1 MKTSDRGNVM
11 KRLLL
16 VAGIC
21 FLACACT
28 KKESNVIRIGAAGQ
42 LTGPEAVFGADML
55 NGVKLAVEEW
65 NARGGVLGKKI
76 EIVPGDDQ
84 AEPRQAVAVANKFVN
99 EGVAGVVGHFNSS
112 CSIPAS
118 EVYHKAGIPQISHAS
133 TNPKL
138 TEQGF
143 VDVFRV
149 CGRDDQQGK
158 AAANFAVQ
166 KLKVK
171 RVAVIH
177 DKTTYGQGFAEEF
190 KKGIG
195 PNAEVVVYEGI
206 TKGEKDY
213 SPIVT
218 KVKAANPDLVFFG
231 GIYTEGGLLI
241 RQFKAV
247 GGTAPFIGGDGI
259 MSEELI
265 KIGGPATDGTYAT
278 FGPDTKESPTAK
290 GFNESYRKKYGE
302 PGVYSVYAYDA
313 ANILLQAIKK
323 AGTTDSKAVTAAIHG
338 SDVTCALGRIQFD
351 AKGDVKE
358 SPYVVWKVE
367 SGKFT
372 QVK

>member
-1 MKTSDRGNVM
+1 MK
-11 KRLLL
+11 KLLL
-16 VAGIC
+16 LAGIC
-21 FLACACT
+21 FLALACT

-42 LTGPEAVFGADML
+42 LTGPEAVFGSDML

-65 NARGGVLGKKI
+65 NAKGGVLGKKI
-76 EIVPGDDQ
+76 ELVPGDDQ

-99 EGVAGVVGHFNSS
+99 EGVVGVVGHFNSS

-118 EVYHKAGIPQISHAS
+118 EVYNKAGIPQISHAS

-158 AAANFAVQ
+158 AAADFAVQ
-166 KLKVK
+166 KLKVR
-171 RVAVIH
+171 RVAIIH

-190 KKGIG
+190 KKALG
-195 PNAEVVVYEGI
+195 PAVEIVAYEGM

-213 SPIVT
+213 SPVVT
-218 KVKAANPDLVFFG
+218 KVKGANPDLVFFG

-259 MSEELI
+259 MSEELV
-265 KIGGPATDGTYAT
+265 KIGGPAVDGTPGNPPRPAGST
-278 FGPDTKESPTAK
+278 RPTGRSTGSRGSTPSMPTMRPISSSRPSRRREPPTAK
-290 GFNESYRKKYGE
+290 RSPPRSA
-302 PGVYSVYAYDA
+302 P
-313 ANILLQAIKK
+313 
-323 AGTTDSKAVTAAIHG
+323 TT
-338 SDVTCALGRIQFD
+338 
-351 AKGDVKE
+351 
-358 SPYVVWKVE
+358 SPAHWGI
-367 SGKFT
+367 SSSTPRGM
-372 QVK
+372 

>member
-1 MKTSDRGNVM
+1 MKKLIMFG
-11 KRLLL
+11 LL
-16 VAGIC
+16 C
-21 FLACACT
+21 LAMVACT
-28 KKESNVIRIGAAGQ
+28 KKGGQEAAVIKIGAAGQ
-42 LTGPEAVFGADML
+42 LTGPEAVFGSDML

-65 NARGGVLGKKI
+65 NAKGGVLGKKI
-76 EIVPGDDQ
+76 ELVPGDDQ
-84 AEPRQAVAVANKFVN
+84 AEPRQAVAVANKFTS
-99 EGVAGVVGHFNSS
+99 EGVVGVIGHFNSS

-138 TEQGF
+138 TDQGF
-143 VDVFRV
+143 DNVFRV

-158 AAANFAVQ
+158 AAGDFAVH

-177 DKTTYGQGFAEEF
+177 DKSTYGQGFAEEF
-190 KKGIG
+190 RKNLG
-195 PNAEVVVYEGI
+195 PGVEVVAFEGI

-213 SPIVT
+213 SPVVT
-218 KVKAANPDLVFFG
+218 KIKSANPDLIFFG
-231 GIYTEGGLLI
+231 GIYTEGGLLVK
-241 RQFKAV
+241 QYKAV

-259 MSEELI
+259 MSEEML
-265 KIGGPATDGTYAT
+265 KIGGPATEGTYAT
-278 FGPDTKESPTAK
+278 FGPDTKEVPSAK
-290 GFNESYRKKYGE
+290 GFNENYRKKYGE

-313 ANILLQAIKK
+313 ANILLRSIQT
-323 AGTTDSKAVTAAIHG
+323 AGTTDGKKLIQAIRAIDYNG
-338 SDVTCALGRIQFD
+338 ALGHIQFD

-367 SGKFT
+367 NGKFK

>member
-1 MKTSDRGNVM
+1 MK
-11 KRLLL
+11 KWL
-16 VAGIC
+16 V
-21 FLACACT
+21 LACVCFIAMACT
-28 KKESNVIRIGAAGQ
+28 KKESNVIKIGAAGQ
-42 LTGPEAVFGADML
+42 LTGSEAVFGSDML

-65 NARGGVLGKKI
+65 NAKGGVLGKKI
-76 EIVPGDDQ
+76 ELVPGDDQ

-99 EGVAGVVGHFNSS
+99 DGVVGVVGHFNSS

-118 EVYHKAGIPQISHAS
+118 EVYHRAGIPQISHAS

-138 TEQGF
+138 TDQGF

-158 AAANFAVQ
+158 AAADFAVQ

-171 RVAVIH
+171 KVAIIH

-190 KKGIG
+190 KKAIG
-195 PNAEVVVYEGI
+195 ANAQVVAFEGI

-213 SPIVT
+213 SPVVT
-218 KVKAANPDLVFFG
+218 KVKSADPDLVFFG

-241 RQFKAV
+241 KQFKAV

-265 KIGGPATDGTYAT
+265 KIGGPSTDGTFAT
-278 FGPDTKESPTAK
+278 FGLDTKDSPTAK

-313 ANILLQAIKK
+313 ANILLQAVQK
-323 AGTTDSKAVTAAIHG
+323 AGTTDGKAVTAAIRA
-338 SDVTCALGRIQFD
+338 SDATCALGHVQFD

-358 SPYVVWKVE
+358 SPYVIWKVE
-367 SGKFT
+367 GGKFK

>member
-1 MKTSDRGNVM
+1 M
-11 KRLLL
+11 KRWLLL
-16 VAGIC
+16 AVIC
-21 FLACACT
+21 FLAAACT
-28 KKESNVIRIGAAGQ
+28 KKESNVVKIGAAGQ

-55 NGVKLAVEEW
+55 NGVKLAVDEW
-65 NARGGVLGKKI
+65 NAKGGVLGKKI
-76 EIVPGDDQ
+76 ELVPGDDQ

-99 EGVAGVVGHFNSS
+99 EGVVGVVGHFNSS

-118 EVYHKAGIPQISHAS
+118 GVYSKAGIPQISHAS
-133 TNPKL
+133 TNPQL

-143 VDVFRV
+143 ADVFRV
-149 CGRDDQQGK
+149 CGRDDQQGR
-158 AAANFAVQ
+158 AAAKFAVQ
-166 KLKVK
+166 TLKVK
-171 RVAVIH
+171 RVAIIH
-177 DKTTYGQGFAEEF
+177 DKTTYGQGFADEF
-190 KKGIG
+190 RKGIG
-195 PNAEVVVYEGI
+195 SAAEIVAFEGI

-218 KVKAANPDLVFFG
+218 KVKAANPDLIFFG

-241 RQFKAV
+241 KQFKAM
-247 GGTAPFIGGDGI
+247 GGTASFIGGDGI

-278 FGPDTKESPTAK
+278 FGPDTKESPSAK
-290 GFNESYRKKYGE
+290 GFNEAYRKRYGE

-313 ANILLQAIKK
+313 ANILLQAIQK
-323 AGTTDSKAVTAAIHG
+323 AGTTDGKAVTAAIHAT
-338 SDVTCALGRIQFD
+338 DATCALGQIRFD

-367 SGKFT
+367 GGKFT

>member
-1 MKTSDRGNVM
+1 M
-11 KRLLL
+11 KRFLLL
-16 VAGIC
+16 AGIC

-28 KKESNVIRIGAAGQ
+28 KKESNLIRIGAAGQ

-55 NGVKLAVEEW
+55 NGVKLAVDEW
-65 NARGGVLGKKI
+65 NAKGGVLGRKI
-76 EIVPGDDQ
+76 ELIPGDDQ

-99 EGVAGVVGHFNSS
+99 EGVVGVIGHFNSS

-118 EVYHKAGIPQISHAS
+118 EVYNKAGIPQISHAS

-143 VDVFRV
+143 LDVFRV

-158 AAANFAVQ
+158 AAADFAVQ

-171 RVAVIH
+171 RVAIIH

-190 KKGIG
+190 RKKIG
-195 PNAEVVVYEGI
+195 AAAEIVAFEGI
-206 TKGEKDY
+206 IKGEKDY
-213 SPIVT
+213 SPVVT

-231 GIYTEGGLLI
+231 GIYTEGGLLV

-265 KIGGPATDGTYAT
+265 KIGGPSVDGTYAT

-313 ANILLQAIKK
+313 ANILLQAIQK
-323 AGTTDSKAVTAAIHG
+323 AGTTDGKAVIAAIRAN
-338 SDVTCALGRIQFD
+338 DFNCALGHIQFD

-358 SPYVVWKVE
+358 SPYVVWKVDG
-367 SGKFT
+367 GKFK

>member
-1 MKTSDRGNVM
+1 M
-11 KRLLL
+11 KRFLLL
-16 VAGIC
+16 AGVC
-21 FLACACT
+21 FLAMACT
-28 KKESNVIRIGAAGQ
+28 KKDTNVIRIGAAGQ
-42 LTGPEAVFGADML
+42 LTGPEAVFGGDML

-65 NARGGVLGKKI
+65 NAKGGVLGKKV
-76 EIVPGDDQ
+76 ELVPGDDQ
-84 AEPRQAVAVANKFVN
+84 AEPRQAVAVANKFLN
-99 EGVAGVVGHFNSS
+99 DGVVGVVGHFNSS

-138 TEQGF
+138 TDQGF
-143 VDVFRV
+143 DNVFRV

-158 AAANFAVQ
+158 AAADFAVQ

-171 RVAVIH
+171 KVAIIH

-190 KKGIG
+190 KKAIG
-195 PNAEVVVYEGI
+195 PAAEIVAFEGI

-213 SPIVT
+213 SPVVT

-241 RQFKAV
+241 KQFKAV

-259 MSEELI
+259 MSEELL
-265 KIGGPATDGTYAT
+265 KIGGAATEGTYAT
-278 FGPDTKESPTAK
+278 FGPDTKDSPTAK

-313 ANILLQAIKK
+313 ANILLQAVQK
-323 AGTTDSKAVTAAIHG
+323 AGSTDGKAVVAAIRTIDFTG
-338 SDVTCALGRIQFD
+338 ALGRIQFD
-351 AKGDVKE
+351 AKGDVKD
-358 SPYVVWKVE
+358 SPYVIWKVE
-367 SGKFT
+367 GGKFK

>member
-1 MKTSDRGNVM
+1 MK
-11 KRLLL
+11 KWLLL
-16 VAGIC
+16 AGVC
-21 FLACACT
+21 FLAMACT
-28 KKESNVIRIGAAGQ
+28 KKESNVIKIGAAGQ
-42 LTGPEAVFGADML
+42 LTGPEAVFGSDML

-65 NARGGVLGKKI
+65 NAKGGVLGKRI
-76 EIVPGDDQ
+76 ELVPGDDQ

-99 EGVAGVVGHFNSS
+99 DGVVGVVGHFNSS

-138 TEQGF
+138 TDQGF
-143 VDVFRV
+143 DNVFRV

-158 AAANFAVQ
+158 AAADFAVQ

-171 RVAVIH
+171 KVAIIH

-190 KKGIG
+190 RKAIG
-195 PNAEVVVYEGI
+195 PAAEIVAFEGI

-213 SPIVT
+213 SPVVT
-218 KVKAANPDLVFFG
+218 KVKAVNPDLVFFG

-241 RQFKAV
+241 KQFKAV

-259 MSEELI
+259 MSEELL
-265 KIGGPATDGTYAT
+265 KIGGAATEGTYAT
-278 FGPDTKESPTAK
+278 FGPDTKDSPTAK
-290 GFNESYRKKYGE
+290 GFNENYRKKYGE

-313 ANILLQAIKK
+313 ANILLQAVQK
-323 AGTTDSKAVTAAIHG
+323 AGTTDGKALTAAIRAIDFTG
-338 SDVTCALGRIQFD
+338 ALGHVQFD

-358 SPYVVWKVE
+358 SPYVIWKVE
-367 SGKFT
+367 EGKFK

>member
-1 MKTSDRGNVM
+1 MK
-11 KRLLL
+11 KWFAL
-16 VAGIC
+16 VC
-21 FLACACT
+21 LCLAAVACT
-28 KKESNVIRIGAAGQ
+28 KKSGNEAATIKIGAAGQ

-65 NARGGVLGKKI
+65 NAKGGVLGKKV

-84 AEPRQAVAVANKFVN
+84 AEPRQAVAVANKLVN
-99 EGVAGVVGHFNSS
+99 EGVVGVVGHFNSS

-118 EVYHKAGIPQISHAS
+118 EVYSKAGIPQISHAS

-143 VDVFRV
+143 ENVFRV
-149 CGRDDQQGK
+149 CGRDDQQGM

-166 KLKVK
+166 KLKAK
-171 RVAVIH
+171 RVAIIH

-190 KKGIG
+190 KKGLG
-195 PNAEVVVYEGI
+195 SAVQTVAYEGI

-213 SPIVT
+213 SPVVT
-218 KVKAANPDLVFFG
+218 KIKAANPDLIFFG

-241 RQFKAV
+241 KQFKAV

-259 MSEELI
+259 MSEELV
-265 KIGGPATDGTYAT
+265 KIGGPATEGSYAT
-278 FGPDTKESPTAK
+278 FGPDTKESPSAK
-290 GFNESYRKKYGE
+290 GFNENYRKKFGE

-313 ANILLQAIKK
+313 ANIILQSVQKVGSPDKKQLISAIK
-323 AGTTDSKAVTAAIHG
+323 GIDYNG
-338 SDVTCALGRIQFD
+338 ALGHIQFD

-358 SPYVVWKVE
+358 SPYVVWRIE
-367 SGKFT
+367 GGKWK

>member
-1 MKTSDRGNVM
+1 M
-11 KRLLL
+11 KRFLLL
-16 VAGIC
+16 AGIC
-21 FLACACT
+21 FLALACT
-28 KKESNVIRIGAAGQ
+28 KKESNVIKIGAAGQ
-42 LTGPEAVFGADML
+42 LTGPEAVFGSDML
-55 NGVKLAVEEW
+55 NGVKLAVDEW
-65 NARGGVLGKKI
+65 NAKGGVLGKKI
-76 EIVPGDDQ
+76 ELVPGDDQ

-138 TEQGF
+138 TDQGF
-143 VDVFRV
+143 TNVFRV

-158 AAANFAVQ
+158 AAADFAVQ

-171 RVAVIH
+171 RVAIIH

-190 KKGIG
+190 KKAIG
-195 PNAEVVVYEGI
+195 PAAEIVAFEGI

-213 SPIVT
+213 SPVVT
-218 KVKAANPDLVFFG
+218 KVKATNPDLVFFG

-241 RQFKAV
+241 KQFKAV
-247 GGTAPFIGGDGI
+247 GGMAPFIGGDGI

-265 KIGGPATDGTYAT
+265 KIGGPSVDGTYAT
-278 FGPDTKESPTAK
+278 FGPDTKDSPTAR
-290 GFNESYRKKYGE
+290 GFNETYRKKYGE

-313 ANILLQAIKK
+313 ANILLQAIQK
-323 AGTTDSKAVTAAIHG
+323 AGTTDAKAVTAAIRA
-338 SDVTCALGRIQFD
+338 SDVNCALGHIQFD

-367 SGKFT
+367 GGKF
-372 QVK
+372 KEAK

>member
-1 MKTSDRGNVM
+1 MK
-11 KRLLL
+11 KLLL
-16 VAGIC
+16 AGIC
-21 FLACACT
+21 FLALACT
-28 KKESNVIRIGAAGQ
+28 KKDSNVIRIGAAGQ
-42 LTGPEAVFGADML
+42 LTGPEAVFGSDML

-65 NARGGVLGKKI
+65 NAKGGVLGKKI
-76 EIVPGDDQ
+76 VLVPGDDQ

-99 EGVAGVVGHFNSS
+99 EGVVGVVGHFNSS

-118 EVYHKAGIPQISHAS
+118 EVYNKAGIPQISHAS

-158 AAANFAVQ
+158 AAADFAVQ
-166 KLKVK
+166 KLKVR
-171 RVAVIH
+171 RVAIIH

-190 KKGIG
+190 KKALG
-195 PNAEVVVYEGI
+195 PAVEIVAYEGM

-213 SPIVT
+213 SPVVT
-218 KVKAANPDLVFFG
+218 KVKGANPDLVFFG

-259 MSEELI
+259 MSEELV
-265 KIGGPATDGTYAT
+265 KIAGPAVDGTYAT
-278 FGPDTKESPTAK
+278 FGPDTRDSPAAR
-290 GFNESYRKKYGE
+290 GFNETYRKKYGE

-313 ANILLQAIKK
+313 ANILLQAIQK
-323 AGTTDSKAVTAAIHG
+323 AGTTDGKAVTAAIRAN
-338 SDVTCALGRIQFD
+338 DFNCALGHIQFD
-351 AKGDVKE
+351 AKGDVKA

-367 SGKFT
+367 GGKFK